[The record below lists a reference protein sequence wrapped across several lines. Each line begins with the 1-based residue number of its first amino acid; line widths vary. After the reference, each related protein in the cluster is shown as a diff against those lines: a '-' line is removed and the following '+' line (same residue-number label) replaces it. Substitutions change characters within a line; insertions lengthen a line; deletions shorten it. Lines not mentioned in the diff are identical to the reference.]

1 VSSWAEHGGEHELL
15 NQCLDGVLVVCETL
29 VRAVEQLRPGA
40 QPPDVGWPVI
50 DCILCCRRG
59 DDTSSNKQL
68 PKSDR

>member
-1 VSSWAEHGGEHELL
+1 
-15 NQCLDGVLVVCETL
+15 VLVVCETL

-59 DDTSSNKQL
+59 DDTSRNNQL